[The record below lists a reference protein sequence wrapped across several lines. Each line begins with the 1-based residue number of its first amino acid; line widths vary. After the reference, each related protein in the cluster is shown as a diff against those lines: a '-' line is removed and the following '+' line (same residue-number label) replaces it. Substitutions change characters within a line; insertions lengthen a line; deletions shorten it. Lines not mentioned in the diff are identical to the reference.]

1 MAKKAE
7 ELKDDSTNEL
17 LKEIERR
24 EKAVSQR
31 EKEVSRLEEI
41 KKSLETDYQKK
52 NSDLDALQQ
61 RILTEKSD
69 VIVAKNT
76 EISKLNESIAKA
88 NKDLVAKSE
97 ELAIKKA
104 SVDTE
109 INTYK
114 EKKLKDVYTETIN
127 KLDVEIKRIQEDYDK
142 FLKIATSTVSWSE
155 DKLKKAFDDLTEEFK
170 KLLEA
175 KEKLIQDRINDLEA
189 AKKEYDNAISET
201 SNIEQV
207 KSKLV
212 IREKKVESK
221 EKNIQKFIDDEAKK
235 QAQSISMELENYKKL
250 YEDAL
255 KEKKDLDLKYRKL
268 VDTSSSLEN
277 LDKMKLEATNQN
289 LLRENEELKKNF
301 GKFSTED
308 YQELKSKAER
318 VENIESKNRELQYT
332 IRDLQA
338 QVDLLK
344 SDQDNAE
351 HLKFTNEQLQNKIR
365 VERLLT
371 LELKNE
377 IDNLASRVD
386 NVKSG
391 IIASE
396 AIEEKYDDFVDCPQ
410 DERKNIDE
418 NNWINEIIRNCK
430 ESGFEFSRRLFYSFH
445 TALKTSDMSPLTVLA
460 GVSGTGKSKLPQL
473 YSRFGGIY
481 FLSVPVQPDWD
492 SPQSLFGYYN
502 SIEKRFNATSL
513 LRAIVSFQ
521 ANKSKSSSKDKIY
534 DLSDN
539 VLIVLLDEMNLAHIE
554 LYFADLLSKLEERRG
569 EDKDISFPLDLGA
582 GNDKY
587 KVVLTDNVKWVGT
600 MNEDETTKS
609 LSDKVVD
616 RGNIISFPRPEG
628 FVRYNNTLLKPQ
640 HNKIKRS
647 VWESWVNDKY
657 TLDDKEAK
665 YYMDIVEGINN
676 ALKEVNRALGHRVWQ
691 SIENYMISHPLV
703 KEYKN
708 DENRRKKALNYAF
721 EEALVHKV
729 MPKLRGIDTD
739 GTQRENCLN
748 KIESILSSNE
758 LKTILPD
765 FQKAMESVTGTF
777 VWDSAKYLSEDYN
790 MEG

>member
-1 MAKKAE
+1 MAKKE
-7 ELKDDSTNEL
+7 EIKDDSTNKL
-17 LKEIERR
+17 LEDIERR
-24 EKAVSQR
+24 EKTVSQR
-31 EKEVSRLEEI
+31 EQEVSRLEEI
-41 KKSLETDYQKK
+41 KKALENDYK
-52 NSDLDALQQ
+52 NKNAELDKLQQ
-61 RILTEKSD
+61 KVLTEKSD
-69 VIVAKNT
+69 LIISKNF
-76 EISKLNESIAKA
+76 EINKLNESIAKA
-88 NKDLVAKSE
+88 NKELVAKNE

-109 INTYK
+109 VSTYK
-114 EKKLKDVYTETIN
+114 EKKLKEVYDETI
-127 KLDVEIKRIQEDYDK
+127 KRLSTEIKRIQDDYEK
-142 FLKIATSTVSWSE
+142 YLNTATSTVSWSE
-155 DKLKKAFDDLTEEFK
+155 EKLKKAFDDLNVEFK
-170 KLLEA
+170 KLLES

-189 AKKEYDNAISET
+189 AKAEYDKAISES

-212 IREKKVESK
+212 IREKKVELK
-221 EKNIQKFIDDEAKK
+221 EKNIQKYIDEEAKK
-235 QAQSISMELENYKKL
+235 QAQSIAMELDNYKRL

-255 KEKKDLDLKYRKL
+255 NDKKELDLKYRKL
-268 VDTSSSLEN
+268 VDSSSSLEN
-277 LDKMKLEATNQN
+277 LDKTKLEATNQN

-318 VENIESKNRELQYT
+318 VDNIESKNRELQYT

-351 HLKFTNEQLQNKIR
+351 HLKITNEKLQNQIR

-371 LELKNE
+371 LELKTE

-410 DERKNIDE
+410 DERAVIDE
-418 NNWINEIIRNCK
+418 NQWINEIITNCK

-481 FLSVPVQPDWD
+481 FLSIPVQPDWD
-492 SPQSLFGYYN
+492 SPQSLFGYFN

-513 LRAIVSFQ
+513 LRALVSFQ

-534 DLSDN
+534 DLSDK

-569 EDKDISFPLDLGA
+569 ENKDITFEVDLGA

-628 FVRYNNTLLKPQ
+628 FVRYNNTSLKPEY
-640 HNKIKRS
+640 NKIKRS
-647 VWESWVNDKY
+647 VWENWVNEKY
-657 TLDDKEAK
+657 ALDDKEAK
-665 YYMDIVEGINN
+665 YYMEIVVEINN

-703 KEYKN
+703 KEYKD

-739 GTQRENCLN
+739 GTQRENCLD

-777 VWDSAKYLSEDYN
+777 IWDSAKYLTEDYN

>member
-1 MAKKAE
+1 MPKKVE
-7 ELKDDSTNEL
+7 EIKDDSTNEL
-17 LKEIERR
+17 LEEIERR

-41 KKSLETDYQKK
+41 KRTLENDYQNK
-52 NSDLDALQQ
+52 NAELDRLQQ
-61 RILTEKSD
+61 KVLTEKSE
-69 VIVAKNT
+69 VIVSKNS
-76 EISKLNESIAKA
+76 EINKLNESIAKV
-88 NKDLVAKSE
+88 NKELVAKNE

-109 INTYK
+109 VSTYK
-114 EKKLKDVYTETIN
+114 EKQLKEVYDVTIKKLNT
-127 KLDVEIKRIQEDYDK
+127 EIKRIQDDYEK
-142 FLKIATSTVSWSE
+142 SLNTATSTVSWSE
-155 DKLKKAFDDLTEEFK
+155 EKLKKAFDDLNAEFK
-170 KLLEA
+170 KLLES

-189 AKKEYDNAISET
+189 AKAEYDKAISET

-207 KSKLV
+207 QSKLV
-212 IREKKVESK
+212 IREKKVELK
-221 EKNIQKFIDDEAKK
+221 EKNIQKYIDEEAKK
-235 QAQSISMELENYKKL
+235 QAQSIAMELENYKQL
-250 YEDAL
+250 YEQAL
-255 KEKKDLDLKYRKL
+255 NEKKDISLKFKKL
-268 VDTSSSLEN
+268 VADSAAVEN
-277 LDKMKLEATNQN
+277 LDKVQLEFTNKR
-289 LLRENEELKKNF
+289 LLQENEQLKKNF
-301 GKFSTED
+301 GKYSTED
-308 YQELKSKAER
+308 YQELKSKADR
-318 VENIESKNRELQYT
+318 VDNIESKNRELQYT

-338 QVDLLK
+338 QVDLLS
-344 SDQDNAE
+344 SDQANAE
-351 HLKFTNEQLQNKIR
+351 HLKITNEKLQNQIR

-371 LELKNE
+371 LELKTE

-396 AIEEKYDDFVDCPQ
+396 AIEEKYDDFVDCPK
-410 DERKNIDE
+410 DERESIDE
-418 NNWINEIIRNCK
+418 NQWINEIIKNCK
-430 ESGFEFSRRLFYSFH
+430 ESGFEFSKRLFYSFH

-481 FLSVPVQPDWD
+481 FLSIPVQPDWD
-492 SPQSLFGYYN
+492 SPQSLFGYFN

-513 LRAIVSFQ
+513 LRALVSFQ

-569 EDKDISFPLDLGA
+569 ENKDITFEVDLGA

-628 FVRYNNTLLKPQ
+628 FVRYNNTSLKPEY
-640 HNKIKRS
+640 NKIKRS
-647 VWESWVNDKY
+647 VWENWVNDKY
-657 TLDDKEAK
+657 SLDDKEAK
-665 YYMDIVEGINN
+665 YYMEIVVSINN

-703 KEYKN
+703 KEYKD

-739 GTQRENCLN
+739 GTQRENCLD

-777 VWDSAKYLSEDYN
+777 IWDSAKYLTEDYN